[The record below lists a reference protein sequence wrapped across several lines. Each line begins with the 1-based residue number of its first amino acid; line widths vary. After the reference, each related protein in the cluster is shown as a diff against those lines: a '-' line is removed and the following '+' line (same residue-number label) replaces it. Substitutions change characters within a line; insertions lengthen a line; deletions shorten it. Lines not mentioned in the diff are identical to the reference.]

1 MASDTLYEL
10 CLPIL
15 EDAALDG
22 EEKTEK
28 LEELLAEQQSLT
40 GQALE
45 DAVLNV
51 LWRFR
56 DAADPSTSSPPIRHT
71 IIRKSSPAPW
81 QVPRPSSGLASP
93 ALSAVVPTSRPNRP
107 GYIRAKSY
115 GASPFGSPRPSPRL
129 AFASPVP
136 HSPQLE
142 SYQFSDPGDAQNDY
156 GDINSDN
163 VEWLLNDDTRS
174 RPSSSGT
181 GAGSVYEALPWNDS
195 QQSEMSPYDM
205 LRSVLGDGRS
215 DEDIEAALVANGYD
229 LSMTLMSLMDA
240 QGSYQPDQQFAS
252 QQSGEVLIGK
262 SMMTERPITID
273 QTVRGSSPIVCKY
286 FLSGGRCMRA
296 DCRFSHDL
304 SSHICKYWM
313 MGNCLAGD
321 SCIFSHD
328 PALLINKLN
337 VGDGS
342 GLLGSSPSRGPSFQV
357 QDYDAFPS
365 LHNTA
370 ANQYAQAP
378 ASPYQLSSYQYS
390 GSPLGNNYMGS
401 PRRTFEPRP
410 TSASGLSSSPGS
422 YNSRPTSR
430 HRSRDPSPYIPTED
444 SEAFPALGAIT
455 NKGTRKHHGKRGGHG
470 HSHASKEN
478 TPNSLA
484 DVVRMSPSPAPA
496 VLRKGLAKNK
506 SYVGIRETG
515 SATAT
520 IPAPE
525 HVPWLET
532 GEKTNHAYLK
542 ARQQAFKHGAA
553 RNRFLQSAA
562 QAWNRNDA
570 RAAKA
575 LSLRGQSE
583 NELMRKSHREAAQ
596 LLYEERN
603 KDGHTSKEVYI
614 DLHGLHPEEALEYL
628 EQILVEHQKSSRPV
642 YAITGTGHHSKSGKD
657 KVGKAVRGWLNE
669 WKYAFSEFSV
679 PGDNLGGILGI
690 DPSSFDK
697 RLLDE
702 KMGGGSSDVVGQ
714 SVGSKILLVKEMPK
728 AKADAG

>member
-1 MASDTLYEL
+1 MASDALYEP

-15 EDAALDG
+15 EDSALDG

-28 LEELLAEQQSLT
+28 LEELLADKHALT

-56 DAADPSTSSPPIRHT
+56 DASDPSTSSPPVRHT
-71 IIRKSSPAPW
+71 IIRKSSPTPW
-81 QVPRPSSGLASP
+81 QLPRPSSGLASP
-93 ALSAVVPTSRPNRP
+93 SLSAVVPASSRSSRPAFNRA
-107 GYIRAKSY
+107 RSY

-142 SYQFSDPGDAQNDY
+142 SYQFSEPGDVQNDY
-156 GDINSDN
+156 GDIGSDS
-163 VEWLLNDDTRS
+163 VEWLLNDEIRS

-181 GAGSVYEALPWNDS
+181 GAGSIHEGSSWNES
-195 QQSEMSPYDM
+195 QQNDMSPYDM
-205 LRSVLGDGRS
+205 LRSVLGDRRT
-215 DEDIEAALVANGYD
+215 DEEIEIALASNGYD
-229 LSMTLMSLMDA
+229 LSLTLMSLMGS
-240 QGSYQPDQQFAS
+240 QPSYQQESEYVPQQG
-252 QQSGEVLIGK
+252 GEVLIGK
-262 SMMTERPITID
+262 SMISERPITAD
-273 QTVRGSSPIVCKY
+273 QPSRSRNPIVCKY

-304 SSHICKYWM
+304 SGHICKYWM
-313 MGNCLAGD
+313 MGNCLAGN

-328 PALLINKLN
+328 PALLVSSLNIN
-337 VGDGS
+337 GGS
-342 GLLGSSPSRGPSFQV
+342 GLPQAPSFQV

-365 LHNTA
+365 LQNSS
-370 ANQYAQAP
+370 QYAQNP
-378 ASPYQLSSYQYS
+378 SSPYQTSQYQYS

-401 PRRTFEPRP
+401 PRRNLEQRS
-410 TSASGLSSSPGS
+410 TSANGLSSSPGS
-422 YNSRPTSR
+422 YSSRPISR
-430 HRSRDPSPYIPTED
+430 HRSREPSPYIPFED
-444 SEAFPALGAIT
+444 NEAFPILGSVVKQ
-455 NKGTRKHHGKRGGHG
+455 NTRKHHGKRGGHG
-470 HSHASKEN
+470 HGNKEN
-478 TPNSLA
+478 SPGSLA

-496 VLRKGLAKNK
+496 SLRKGLVKGR
-506 SYVGIRETG
+506 SHIG
-515 SATAT
+515 SRDMSAAAAA
-520 IPAPE
+520 IPAPQ

-542 ARQQAFKHGAA
+542 ARQEAFKHAAA

-583 NELMRKSHREAAQ
+583 NDLMRKAHREAAQ

-603 KDGHTSKEVYI
+603 KDSSSSKEIYI
-614 DLHGLHPEEALEYL
+614 DLHGLHPEEAVEYL
-628 EQILVEHQKSSRPV
+628 EQVLLEHQKSSRPV

-669 WKYAFSEFSV
+669 WKYASAEFSV
-679 PGDNLGGILGI
+679 PGDSLGGILGI

-697 RLLDE
+697 GLLSKE
-702 KMGGGSSDVVGQ
+702 TTAEPASE
-714 SVGSKILLVKEMPK
+714 SVGGKIRLVKEMP
-728 AKADAG
+728 ATE

>member
-10 CLPIL
+10 CLPVL
-15 EDAALDG
+15 EDTALDG
-22 EEKTEK
+22 EERTEK
-28 LEELLAEQQSLT
+28 LEQLLAEEQSLS

-56 DAADPSTSSPPIRHT
+56 DASDPSTSSPPIRHT

-81 QVPRPSSGLASP
+81 QLPRSSSGLASP

-163 VEWLLNDDTRS
+163 VDWLLNDDTRS

-181 GAGSVYEALPWNDS
+181 GAGSVYETSPWNDS
-195 QQSEMSPYDM
+195 QHSEMSPYDM

-229 LSMTLMSLMDA
+229 LSMTLMSLMSA
-240 QGSYQPDQQFAS
+240 QTPYQPDQQFVP

-262 SMMTERPITID
+262 SMITERPITVD
-273 QTVRGSSPIVCKY
+273 QT
-286 FLSGGRCMRA
+286 
-296 DCRFSHDL
+296 
-304 SSHICKYWM
+304 
-313 MGNCLAGD
+313 
-321 SCIFSHD
+321 
-328 PALLINKLN
+328 LN
-337 VGDGS
+337 VGDSS
-342 GLLGSSPSRGPSFQV
+342 GFLGSSPSQGPSFQV
-357 QDYDAFPS
+357 QDYDSFPS

-370 ANQYAQAP
+370 ANQYAQASS
-378 ASPYQLSSYQYS
+378 SPYQPNSYQYS
-390 GSPLGNNYMGS
+390 GSPLGKNYMGS
-401 PRRTFEPRP
+401 PRRNFEPRP
-410 TSASGLSSSPGS
+410 TSANGLSSSPGS

-430 HRSRDPSPYIPTED
+430 HRSRDPSPYIPMED
-444 SEAFPALGAIT
+444 SEAFPALGSMT

-470 HSHASKEN
+470 HSHPSKEN

-520 IPAPE
+520 IAAPE

-603 KDGHTSKEVYI
+603 KDGRTSKEIYI

-628 EQILVEHQKSSRPV
+628 EQVLVEHQKSSRPV

-702 KMGGGSSDVVGQ
+702 KAGGESSDVVGQ
-714 SVGSKILLVKEMPK
+714 SIGSKILLVKEMPK
-728 AKADAG
+728 AKGDAG

>member
-1 MASDTLYEL
+1 MASDELYEL

-15 EDAALDG
+15 EDPALEG
-22 EEKTEK
+22 EERTEK
-28 LEELLAEQQSLT
+28 LEQLLSKDRSLS
-40 GQALE
+40 GQDLE

-56 DAADPSTSSPPIRHT
+56 DAADPSTTSPPVRHT

-81 QVPRPSSGLASP
+81 QIPRPSSGLASP
-93 ALSAVVPTSRPNRP
+93 SLSAVGPASRSSRPGFMRS
-107 GYIRAKSY
+107 RSY
-115 GASPFGSPRPSPRL
+115 GTSPFDSPRPSPRL

-142 SYQFSDPGDAQNDY
+142 SYQFSEPGEVQNDY
-156 GDINSDN
+156 GDIGSDN
-163 VEWLLNDDTRS
+163 VDWLLNEEPRS

-181 GAGSVYEALPWNDS
+181 GTASLNEGLSWNES
-195 QQSEMSPYDM
+195 QQNEMSPYDM

-215 DEDIEAALVANGYD
+215 DEDIETALAANGYD
-229 LSMTLMSLMDA
+229 LSMTLMSLMGSQTVYEQEQTFVPP
-240 QGSYQPDQQFAS
+240 QG
-252 QQSGEVLIGK
+252 GEVLIGK
-262 SMMTERPITID
+262 SMLIERPAAVD
-273 QTVRGSSPIVCKY
+273 QSVRVRSPIVCKY

-304 SSHICKYWM
+304 STHVCKYWM
-313 MGNCLAGD
+313 MGNCLAGE
-321 SCIFSHD
+321 SCMFSHD
-328 PALLINKLN
+328 PALLMNRLN
-337 VGDGS
+337 VDDGG
-342 GLLGSSPSRGPSFQV
+342 GLMGSSPSQAPSFQV

-365 LHNTA
+365 LQNA
-370 ANQYAQAP
+370 AGHQYMQAST
-378 ASPYQLSSYQYS
+378 SPYQLNSLQYS

-401 PRRTFEPRP
+401 PRRNFEQRP
-410 TSASGLSSSPGS
+410 TSANGFSSSPGS
-422 YNSRPTSR
+422 YNSRPASR
-430 HRSRDPSPYIPTED
+430 HRSRDPSPYIPVED
-444 SEAFPALGAIT
+444 SEAFPTLGSVAT
-455 NKGTRKHHGKRGGHG
+455 KGPRKHHGRRGGHG
-470 HSHASKEN
+470 HGNKEN

-496 VLRKGLAKNK
+496 LLRKGFGKNR
-506 SYVGIRETG
+506 SYVGTREA
-515 SATAT
+515 SLAAAA

-532 GEKTNHAYLK
+532 GEKTNQAYIK
-542 ARQQAFKHGAA
+542 ARQEAFRHGAA

-583 NELMRKSHREAAQ
+583 NDLMRKAHREAAK

-603 KDGHTSKEVYI
+603 KDGSTSREIYI
-614 DLHGLHPEEALEYL
+614 DLHGLHPEEAIEYL
-628 EQILVEHQKSSRPV
+628 EHVLLENQKSSQPV
-642 YAITGTGHHSKSGKD
+642 YAITGTGHHSKNGKD

-669 WKYAFSEFSV
+669 WKYAFAEFNV

-690 DPSSFDK
+690 DPASFDK

-702 KMGGGSSDVVGQ
+702 KTGAEGSMAENVGG
-714 SVGSKILLVKEMPK
+714 KIRLVKEMPAVK
-728 AKADAG
+728 GDPR

>member
-1 MASDTLYEL
+1 MASDALYEP

-15 EDAALDG
+15 EDSTLDG

-28 LEELLAEQQSLT
+28 LEQLLAKDHSLN

-56 DAADPSTSSPPIRHT
+56 DASDPSTGSPPVRHT

-81 QVPRPSSGLASP
+81 QIPRPSSGLASP
-93 ALSAVVPTSRPNRP
+93 SLSAVAPASSRPNRP
-107 GYIRAKSY
+107 GFIRARSY

-142 SYQFSDPGDAQNDY
+142 SYQFSEPGDVQNDY
-156 GDINSDN
+156 GDIGSDH
-163 VEWLLNDDTRS
+163 VDWLLNDEARS

-181 GAGSVYEALPWNDS
+181 GTGSLNESPSWHEA

-205 LRSVLGDGRS
+205 LRSVLGDRKS
-215 DEDIEAALVANGYD
+215 DEDIEAALTANGYD
-229 LSMTLMSLMDA
+229 LSMTLMSLM
-240 QGSYQPDQQFAS
+240 GSQTAYPPDSDYVS
-252 QQSGEVLIGK
+252 QQGGQVLIGK
-262 SMMTERPITID
+262 SMMTERSVATD
-273 QTVRGSSPIVCKY
+273 QTTRGRSPIVCKY

-304 SSHICKYWM
+304 SGHICKYWM

-328 PALLINKLN
+328 PALLINSLN
-337 VGDGS
+337 VTDGDG
-342 GLLGSSPSRGPSFQV
+342 LPQAPSFQV

-365 LHNTA
+365 LQNTA
-370 ANQYAQAP
+370 VNQYTQSSSSSYQT
-378 ASPYQLSSYQYS
+378 SPYQYS

-401 PRRTFEPRP
+401 PRRTIEQRS
-410 TSASGLSSSPGS
+410 TSANGLSSSPGS
-422 YNSRPTSR
+422 YTSRPISR
-430 HRSRDPSPYIPTED
+430 HRSREASPYIAFED
-444 SEAFPALGAIT
+444 NDAFPTLGSVAKQ
-455 NKGTRKHHGKRGGHG
+455 NTRKHHGKRGGHG
-470 HSHASKEN
+470 HGNKEN
-478 TPNSLA
+478 STPNSLA
-484 DVVRMSPSPAPA
+484 DVVRMSPSPAPSS
-496 VLRKGLAKNK
+496 LRKGLGKNRTFV
-506 SYVGIRETG
+506 SSRET
-515 SATAT
+515 SAAAAA
-520 IPAPE
+520 IPAPQ

-542 ARQQAFKHGAA
+542 ARQEAFRHAAA

-583 NELMRKSHREAAQ
+583 NDLMRKSHREAAQ
-596 LLYEERN
+596 MLYEERN
-603 KDGHTSKEVYI
+603 KDTSSSKEIYI
-614 DLHGLHPEEALEYL
+614 DLHGLHPEEAVEYL
-628 EQILVEHQKSSRPV
+628 EQVLLEHQKSSRPV

-657 KVGKAVRGWLNE
+657 KVGKAVRGWLSE
-669 WKYAFSEFSV
+669 WKYASAEFSV

-697 RLLDE
+697 RLVEE
-702 KMGGGSSDVVGQ
+702 KMVAESMSE
-714 SVGSKILLVKEMPK
+714 SVGGKVRLVKEMP
-728 AKADAG
+728 ATTVDDD

>member
-1 MASDTLYEL
+1 MASDALYEP

-15 EDAALDG
+15 EDPAFDG
-22 EEKTEK
+22 EERTEK
-28 LEELLAEQQSLT
+28 LEQLLAKEHALS

-56 DAADPSTSSPPIRHT
+56 DASDPSTVSPPVRHT

-81 QVPRPSSGLASP
+81 QLPRPSSGLASP
-93 ALSAVVPTSRPNRP
+93 SLSAVVPATSRSNRP
-107 GYIRAKSY
+107 GFNRARSY

-129 AFASPVP
+129 AFTSPVP

-142 SYQFSDPGDAQNDY
+142 SYQFSEPGDVQNDY
-156 GDINSDN
+156 DDIGSDN
-163 VEWLLNDDTRS
+163 VDWLLNEETRS

-181 GAGSVYEALPWNDS
+181 GAGSIYEGMSWNES
-195 QQSEMSPYDM
+195 QQDEMSPYDM
-205 LRSVLGDGRS
+205 LRSVLGDRRT
-215 DEDIEAALVANGYD
+215 DEDIETALAANGYD
-229 LSMTLMSLMDA
+229 LSLTLISLMGSQA
-240 QGSYQPDQQFAS
+240 SYQHEPEFVPQQG
-252 QQSGEVLIGK
+252 GEILIGK
-262 SMMTERPITID
+262 SMMTERPVTAD
-273 QTVRGSSPIVCKY
+273 QTSRGRSPIVCKY

-304 SSHICKYWM
+304 SGHICKYWM
-313 MGNCLAGD
+313 MGNCLAGE

-328 PALLINKLN
+328 PALLISSLN
-337 VGDGS
+337 TNGSDG
-342 GLLGSSPSRGPSFQV
+342 LPQAPSFQV

-365 LHNTA
+365 LQNT
-370 ANQYAQAP
+370 NQYSQNLS
-378 ASPYQLSSYQYS
+378 SPYQMSSYQYS

-401 PRRTFEPRP
+401 PRRNFEQRSSSTNGP
-410 TSASGLSSSPGS
+410 SSSPGS
-422 YNSRPTSR
+422 YSPRPISR
-430 HRSRDPSPYIPTED
+430 HRSREQSPYLQFED
-444 SEAFPALGAIT
+444 NDAFPTLGSVA
-455 NKGTRKHHGKRGGHG
+455 KQSTRKHHGKRGGHG
-470 HSHASKEN
+470 HGNKEN
-478 TPNSLA
+478 SNSGSLA
-484 DVVRMSPSPAPA
+484 DIVRMSSSPAPA
-496 VLRKGLAKNK
+496 SLRKGLVK
-506 SYVGIRETG
+506 SRGHIGSREM
-515 SATAT
+515 SVAAAA
-520 IPAPE
+520 IPAPQ

-542 ARQQAFKHGAA
+542 ARQEAFRHAAA

-583 NELMRKSHREAAQ
+583 NDLMRKSHREAAQ

-603 KDGHTSKEVYI
+603 KDASSSKEIYI
-614 DLHGLHPEEALEYL
+614 DLHGLHPEEAVEYL
-628 EQILVEHQKSSRPV
+628 EQLLLEHQKSSRPV

-669 WKYAFSEFSV
+669 WKYASAQFSV

-697 RLLDE
+697 RLLERDTAAE
-702 KMGGGSSDVVGQ
+702 PASE
-714 SVGSKILLVKEMPK
+714 SVEGKIMLVKDMP
-728 AKADAG
+728 APG

>member
-1 MASDTLYEL
+1 MASDALYEP

-15 EDAALDG
+15 ENSALDG

-28 LEELLAEQQSLT
+28 LEQLLAKEHSLS

-56 DAADPSTSSPPIRHT
+56 DASDPSTASPPIRHT

-81 QVPRPSSGLASP
+81 QISRPSSGLASP
-93 ALSAVVPTSRPNRP
+93 SLSAVIPVSSRPNRP
-107 GYIRAKSY
+107 GFIRARSY

-142 SYQFSDPGDAQNDY
+142 SYQFSEPGDVQNEY
-156 GDINSDN
+156 GDIGSDN
-163 VEWLLNDDTRS
+163 VDWLLNEETRS

-181 GAGSVYEALPWNDS
+181 GVGSTYENASWNDS
-195 QQSEMSPYDM
+195 QQNEMSPYDM
-205 LRSVLGDGRS
+205 LRSVLGDRRS
-215 DEDIEAALVANGYD
+215 DEDIEAALTANGYD
-229 LSMTLMSLMDA
+229 LSMTLMSLM
-240 QGSYQPDQQFAS
+240 GSQMAYQEEPEYMP

-262 SMMTERPITID
+262 SMVTEKPVIAD
-273 QTVRGSSPIVCKY
+273 QNTRGRSHIVCKY

-304 SSHICKYWM
+304 SGHICKYWL

-328 PALLINKLN
+328 PALLINSLN
-337 VGDGS
+337 VNDVDGH
-342 GLLGSSPSRGPSFQV
+342 PQAPSFQV

-365 LHNTA
+365 LQNTA
-370 ANQYAQAP
+370 ASQYTQISS
-378 ASPYQLSSYQYS
+378 SPYQTSSYQYS

-401 PRRTFEPRP
+401 PRRTFEQRS
-410 TSASGLSSSPGS
+410 TSANGLSSSPGS
-422 YNSRPTSR
+422 YNPRPISR
-430 HRSRDPSPYIPTED
+430 HRSREASPYVQFED
-444 SEAFPALGAIT
+444 NDAFPTLGSVAKQ
-455 NKGTRKHHGKRGGHG
+455 NTRKHHGKRGGHG
-470 HSHASKEN
+470 HGNKEN
-478 TPNSLA
+478 NAPNSLA

-496 VLRKGLAKNK
+496 SLRKGLGKNR
-506 SYVGIRETG
+506 SYISSHETN
-515 SATAT
+515 AAAAA
-520 IPAPE
+520 IPAPQ

-542 ARQQAFKHGAA
+542 ARQEAFRHAAA

-583 NELMRKSHREAAQ
+583 NDLMRKSHREAAQ
-596 LLYEERN
+596 MLYEERN
-603 KDGHTSKEVYI
+603 KDSSSSKEVYI
-614 DLHGLHPEEALEYL
+614 DLHGLHPEEAVEYL
-628 EQILVEHQKSSRPV
+628 EQVLLEHQKSSQPV

-657 KVGKAVRGWLNE
+657 KVGKAVRGWLSE
-669 WKYAFSEFSV
+669 WKYASAEFSV

-702 KMGGGSSDVVGQ
+702 KIVAEPTSEIVSG
-714 SVGSKILLVKEMPK
+714 KIRLVKEMPSIK
-728 AKADAG
+728 GEAG

>member
-1 MASDTLYEL
+1 MALDDLYES

-15 EDAALDG
+15 EDNTLEG
-22 EEKTEK
+22 EERTEG
-28 LEELLAEQQSLT
+28 LEQLLAKEHSLS

-56 DAADPSTSSPPIRHT
+56 DAADPSTASPPVRHT

-81 QVPRPSSGLASP
+81 QIPQPSSGLASP
-93 ALSAVVPTSRPNRP
+93 SLSAVVPASLSNRP
-107 GYIRAKSY
+107 GFMRSKSY

-142 SYQFSDPGDAQNDY
+142 SYQFSEPGDVQNDY
-156 GDINSDN
+156 GDITSDN
-163 VEWLLNDDTRS
+163 VDWLLNDEPRS

-181 GAGSVYEALPWNDS
+181 GAGSVNDGSSYEA
-195 QQSEMSPYDM
+195 QQNEMSPYDM
-205 LRSVLGDGRS
+205 LRSVLGDDRS
-215 DEDIEAALVANGYD
+215 DEDIEAALAANSYD
-229 LSMTLMSLMDA
+229 LSMTLMSLM
-240 QGSYQPDQQFAS
+240 GSQMPYQQDQTLIP
-252 QQSGEVLIGK
+252 QSSGGMLIGK
-262 SMMTERPITID
+262 SMVTERPAAD
-273 QTVRGSSPIVCKY
+273 QSVRGRNPVICKY

-304 SSHICKYWM
+304 SGHVCKYWL
-313 MGNCLAGD
+313 MGNCLAGE

-328 PALLINKLN
+328 PALLLN
-337 VGDGS
+337 TLSMDDGS
-342 GLLGSSPSRGPSFQV
+342 GVLGSSPSQTPSFQV

-370 ANQYAQAP
+370 GNQHVQVP
-378 ASPYQLSSYQYS
+378 FSSYQPNSLQYS
-390 GSPLGNNYMGS
+390 GSPLGNNYMGGS
-401 PRRTFEPRP
+401 RRTFEQRP

-422 YNSRPTSR
+422 FNSRPGSR
-430 HRSRDPSPYIPTED
+430 HRSRDQSPYIPVED
-444 SEAFPALGAIT
+444 SEAFPTLGSVVS
-455 NKGTRKHHGKRGGHG
+455 KGPRKHHGKRGGHG
-470 HSHASKEN
+470 HGSKEN
-478 TPNSLA
+478 APNSLA

-496 VLRKGLAKNK
+496 LLRKGLSKNR
-506 SYVGIRETG
+506 SYAGTREA
-515 SATAT
+515 SLAAAA

-532 GEKTNHAYLK
+532 GEKTNQAYLK
-542 ARQQAFKHGAA
+542 ARHEAFRHGAS

-583 NELMRKSHREAAQ
+583 NDLMRKAHREAAK

-603 KDGHTSKEVYI
+603 KEGSTSKEIYI
-614 DLHGLHPEEALEYL
+614 DLHGLHPEEAIEYL
-628 EQILVEHQKSSRPV
+628 EQVLIQHQKSTRPV
-642 YAITGTGHHSKSGKD
+642 YAITGTGHHSKNGKD
-657 KVGKAVRGWLNE
+657 KVGKAIRGWLSE
-669 WKYAFSEFSV
+669 WKYAYAEFNV

-690 DPSSFDK
+690 DPASFDK
-697 RLLDE
+697 RLVDE
-702 KMGGGSSDVVGQ
+702 KTSGEQIDGPVEESLGG
-714 SVGSKILLVKEMPK
+714 KIRLVKEMTTTR
-728 AKADAG
+728 GVT